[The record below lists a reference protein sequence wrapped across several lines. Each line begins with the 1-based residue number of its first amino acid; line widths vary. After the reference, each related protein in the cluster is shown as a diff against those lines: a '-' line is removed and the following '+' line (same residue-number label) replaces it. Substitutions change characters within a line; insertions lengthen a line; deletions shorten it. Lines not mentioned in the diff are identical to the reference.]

1 MAQVIMC
8 LDGKDGATVTLP
20 VAASQKLLEEL
31 IRTELNSDDVSIQ
44 LSAGS
49 NKGDNYIGIV
59 FRAQA
64 ECRKTGKKL
73 TVIVKL
79 PPQNEARRNQ
89 FFARPSFER
98 EISFYTEIYPMM
110 AEFQREKGINVED
123 GSEAFNQ
130 IPHCYRTS
138 LVDLEEAILMGDLK
152 ESGFEMFDRHQE
164 QKFEHFELVMRTLG
178 RFHALSYAL
187 KDQQPERIEPFKSM
201 VELFTTRED
210 DGQMDQWFGMLTTRM
225 METLDQEQDP
235 EVYEK
240 VKQAMDGKFMDMV
253 KELTMGKLAEPYAVI
268 CHGDC
273 WNNNMMFKQENGTPV
288 DIRLLDWQIS
298 RYASPV
304 LDLMYFLFTAS
315 TKTFRDK
322 HYETLLNI
330 YHQSL
335 SEFLRRLGSDP
346 EKLFPRKALDEQ
358 LQKFGRFGLLMAVMI
373 LPVITTKSEDVPD
386 LEEMAE
392 KMESG
397 ADLSAE
403 VDNFRSES
411 TEAVYREKMV
421 GCCRDMVQLGYI

>member
-1 MAQVIMC
+1 MC
-8 LDGKDGATVTLP
+8 LDGKDGATATLP
-20 VAASQKLLEEL
+20 KASYQKMLEDIVHREL
-31 IRTELNSDDVSIQ
+31 DSDDVAME

-49 NKGDNYIGIV
+49 NKGDNYMGVV

-64 ECRKTGKKL
+64 ECRQSGKKL
-73 TVIVKL
+73 NVIIKL

-89 FFARPSFER
+89 FFTRPSFER

-110 AEFQREKGINVED
+110 VEFQREKGINVED

-130 IPHCYRTS
+130 IPHCYQTS
-138 LVDLEEAILMGDLK
+138 LVELEEAIMMGDLK

-178 RFHALSYAL
+178 RYHALSLAL
-187 KDQQPERIEPFKSM
+187 KDQHPERIEPHKSM

-210 DGQMDQWFGMLTTRM
+210 DGQMDQWFTMLTTRM
-225 METLDQEQDP
+225 MEALDQEQDP

-240 VKQAMDGKFMDMV
+240 VKNAMDGTFMDKI
-253 KELTMGKLAEPYAVI
+253 KELTNGKLAEPYAVI

-273 WNNNMMFKQENGTPV
+273 WNNNMLFKHENGIPV
-288 DIRLLDWQIS
+288 DIRLLDWQIA

-315 TKTFRDK
+315 TKRFRDK
-322 HYETLLNI
+322 HYETLLDI

-335 SEFLRRLGSDP
+335 SSFMRRLGSDP
-346 EKLFPRKALDEQ
+346 EKLFPRKALDDQ
-358 LQKFGRFGLLMAVMI
+358 LKKFGRFGLFMAVML

-411 TEAVYREKMV
+411 TEGIYREKIV
-421 GCCRDMVQLGYI
+421 GCCQDMVQLGYI